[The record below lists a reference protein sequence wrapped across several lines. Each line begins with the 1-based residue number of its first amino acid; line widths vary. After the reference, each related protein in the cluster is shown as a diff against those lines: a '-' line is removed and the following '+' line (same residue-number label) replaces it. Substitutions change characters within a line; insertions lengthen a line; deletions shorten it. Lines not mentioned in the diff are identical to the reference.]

1 MAYKRICSLERG
13 LRVLEYLNTV
23 RASTAHEIAAEL
35 ELPRPTVY
43 RILDTLEQHRLLYR
57 SASDSVFRLTGA
69 VCELSKGF
77 TDEEW
82 IRRLGAPLVRR
93 LGEKVLWPTDIATYE
108 NGAMIIRESTHRFS
122 PFSVDVGMIGRR
134 RNLLKSPLGRAY
146 LAFCPEEE
154 RKNILALLRSSQ
166 DPEDALS
173 RDEAFLEK
181 IIASSVA
188 NGYSSCRELQHPRCA
203 SIAVPV
209 MYQQTVVACI
219 NIVWVAATIDYD
231 EVISRY
237 LPDLTKTKLDLEAG
251 LIEMGLERSRA
262 QVGLARQSSP
272 CRSAR
277 LALPQPT

>member
-1 MAYKRICSLERG
+1 MAYKRISSLERG

-23 RASTAHEIAAEL
+23 RASTAHDIASEL
-35 ELPRPTVY
+35 KLPRPTVY
-43 RILDTLEQHRLLYR
+43 RILETLEQHGLLYR
-57 SASDSVFRLTGA
+57 SASDSVFRLTSA

-82 IRRLGAPLVRR
+82 IRTLGAPLVRR
-93 LGEKVLWPTDIATYE
+93 LGERVLWPTDLATYE
-108 NGAMIIRESTHRFS
+108 NGAMVIRESTHRFS

-134 RNLLKSPLGRAY
+134 RHLLKSPLGRAY

-154 RKNILALLRSSQ
+154 RKDILELLRSSQ

-181 IIASSVA
+181 MIASTVA
-188 NGYSSCRELQHPRCA
+188 NGYSSCRELQHPKCA

-209 MYQQTVVACI
+209 MYQQNVLACI

-237 LPDLTKTKLDLEAG
+237 LPELTTTKLELEAG
-251 LIEMGLERSRA
+251 LIEMGIERSRA
-262 QVGLARQSSP
+262 QVGLAG
-272 CRSAR
+272 
-277 LALPQPT
+277 

>member
-35 ELPRPTVY
+35 KLPRPTVY
-43 RILDTLEQHRLLYR
+43 RILETLEQHQFLYR
-57 SASDSVFRLTGA
+57 SASDSVFRLTSA
-69 VCELSKGF
+69 VSELSKGF

-93 LGEKVLWPTDIATYE
+93 LGEKVLWPTDLATYE

-134 RNLLKSPLGRAY
+134 RHLLKSPLGRAY

-154 RKNILALLRSSQ
+154 RKNILALLRSSG

-237 LPDLTKTKLDLEAG
+237 LPELTKTKLDLEAG

-262 QVGLARQSSP
+262 EVGLAR
-272 CRSAR
+272 
-277 LALPQPT
+277 